1 MAYESGMEFKRLC
14 LFDKSCAGLLS
25 EHDVFELELVLMV
38 DPEAGDLTPAQD
50 KQLIQLVR
58 DEFP

>member
-1 MAYESGMEFKRLC
+1 MEFKRLC